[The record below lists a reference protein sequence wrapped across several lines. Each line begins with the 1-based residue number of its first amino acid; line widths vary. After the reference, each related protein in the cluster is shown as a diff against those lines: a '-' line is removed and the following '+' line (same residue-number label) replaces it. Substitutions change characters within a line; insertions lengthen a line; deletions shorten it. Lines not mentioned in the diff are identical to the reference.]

1 MTNDE
6 ILKELARTARVEQA
20 DAINATLERLAFLE
34 DLLASIQVEDASTN
48 TDDEMPS
55 LPVYGNVD
63 LDTLVALG
71 LWKTG
76 KQIRHRKEAPTW

>member
-1 MTNDE
+1 MTNIQ
-6 ILKELARTARVEQA
+6 ILEEMAKTARVEQA
-20 DAINATLERLAFLE
+20 DAIRWCL

-48 TDDEMPS
+48 GDDDMPS

-71 LWKTG
+71 LWQTG
-76 KQIRHRKEAPTW
+76 KQIRFRKNAKVAW